1 MSGAPQR
8 VSTATAVVVALA
20 ALLGTGLYA
29 AFAPAAA
36 AAGPWLPLAV
46 VLAGVVALCNVSS
59 IADLTAARPGGGGL
73 VPTDLPPAAG
83 RLAGVARL
91 VARGAAA
98 AAAAGVFG
106 AYVLPSRPVPV
117 AIVAVLVV
125 IGLNVAGARISVN
138 ACRGLV
144 AAAVGVVLLVMIVG
158 ASGSGA
164 AGPSA
169 ALETAAAAGTP
180 AELPVGTLQAAVPGS
195 AFGVLT
201 AAAFAFFAF
210 AGTSRVAELGGSL
223 RDPLR
228 TVRRAS
234 TIAVLIAGAI
244 FLAVSGALLNG
255 LGADR
260 LASSPTPLASLID
273 AGGSPAL
280 GVLVRVGAAVATG
293 SALLAV
299 LSRASE
305 NAARMARAGALP
317 RMLAR
322 TGSRGTPWVSDLV
335 GGLLVVLVTLLVGPV
350 TALAISACAVLVHY
364 ALLHVAA
371 LRLPGRSR
379 RTLAVAIVGGLLC
392 LVLAVSL
399 PTWAL
404 TSTAV
409 LLVGGWLLSTLLVR
423 TSGARRDG
431 DEQPHSGEDGEQAA

>member
-1 MSGAPQR
+1 M
-8 VSTATAVVVALA
+8 STATAVVVALA
-20 ALLGTGLYA
+20 AMLGTGLYA

-46 VLAGVVALCNVSS
+46 LLAAVVALCNVSS

-83 RLAGVARL
+83 RLAGIARL

-98 AAAAGVFG
+98 VAAAGVFG
-106 AYVLPSRPVPV
+106 AYVLPSQPVPV

-125 IGLNVAGARISVN
+125 IGLNVAGVRISVT
-138 ACRGLV
+138 ACRALV
-144 AAAVGVVLLVMIVG
+144 AGAVVILALVTVVG
-158 ASGSGA
+158 AFPPGP

-169 ALETAAAAGTP
+169 ALESAAAAGAP
-180 AELPVGTLQAAVPGS
+180 AELPAATLQAAVPGS
-195 AFGVLT
+195 VFGVLT
-201 AAAFAFFAF
+201 AAAFVFFAF

-234 TIAVLIAGAI
+234 TIAVLIAGVI

-255 LGADR
+255 LGVDR
-260 LASSPTPLASLID
+260 LSTSPIPLASLID
-273 AGGSPAL
+273 SGSSPAL

-299 LSRASE
+299 LSRGSETAS
-305 NAARMARAGALP
+305 RMARDGDLP
-317 RMLAR
+317 RLLAR
-322 TGSRGTPWVSDLV
+322 TGSRGTPWVADLA
-335 GGLLVVLVTLLVGPV
+335 GGVLVVGVTVLVGPV

-364 ALLHVAA
+364 ALLHGAA
-371 LRLPGRSR
+371 LRLRGRSR
-379 RTLAVAIVGGLLC
+379 RTLVVAAAGGLLC
-392 LVLAVSL
+392 LALALSL

-404 TSTAV
+404 SSTAV
-409 LLVGGWLLSTLLVR
+409 LLVGGWLLSTLLAR
-423 TSGARRDG
+423 TAGARG
-431 DEQPHSGEDGEQAA
+431 DDELPRSGDTGEQAA

>member
-1 MSGAPQR
+1 M
-8 VSTATAVVVALA
+8 STATAVVVALA
-20 ALLGTGLYA
+20 AMLGTGLYA

-46 VLAGVVALCNVSS
+46 LLALVVALCNVSA

-106 AYVLPSRPVPV
+106 AYVLPSQPVPV
-117 AIVAVLVV
+117 AILAVLVV
-125 IGLNVAGARISVN
+125 IGLNAAGVRISVS

-144 AAAVGVVLLVMIVG
+144 AGAAVVLLMVTIVG
-158 ASGSGA
+158 AFPSGPS
-164 AGPSA
+164 GPSA
-169 ALETAAAAGTP
+169 ALESAAAAGTS
-180 AELPVGTLQAAVPGS
+180 AELPVATLQAAVPGS

-201 AAAFAFFAF
+201 AAAFVFFAF

-234 TIAVLIAGAI
+234 TIAVVIAGVI

-255 LGADR
+255 LGVDR
-260 LASSPTPLASLID
+260 LSTSPTPLASLID
-273 AGGSPAL
+273 TGGSPAL

-299 LSRASE
+299 LSRGSQ
-305 NAARMARAGALP
+305 NAARMARDGELP
-317 RMLAR
+317 RFLAR
-322 TGSRGTPWVSDLV
+322 TGSRGTPWVSDLL
-335 GGLLVVLVTLLVGPV
+335 GGLLVVLVTVLVGPV
-350 TALAISACAVLVHY
+350 TALAVSACAVLVHY
-364 ALLHVAA
+364 ALLHGAA
-371 LRLPGRSR
+371 LRLPGRSV
-379 RTLAVAIVGGLLC
+379 RTLVVGVVGGVLC

-399 PTWAL
+399 PTWAPA
-404 TSTAV
+404 STAV
-409 LLVGGWLLSTLLVR
+409 LLVAGWLLSTLVAR
-423 TSGARRDG
+423 TSRASG
-431 DEQPHSGEDGEQAA
+431 DDELPRPGETGERAA

>member
-1 MSGAPQR
+1 MPGPLYR

-20 ALLGTGLYA
+20 AMLGTGLYA

-46 VLAGVVALCNVSS
+46 VLAAVVALCNVSS

-73 VPTDLPPAAG
+73 VPTDLSPAAG

-106 AYVLPSRPVPV
+106 AYVLPSQPVPV

-125 IGLNVAGARISVN
+125 VGLDAAGLRISVSACRALVAGAGIV
-138 ACRGLV
+138 
-144 AAAVGVVLLVMIVG
+144 LVMVTIVG
-158 ASGSGA
+158 FFPSGPS
-164 AGPSA
+164 GPSA
-169 ALETAAAAGTP
+169 AVESAAAAGTP
-180 AELPVGTLQAAVPGS
+180 AELPVATLQAAVPGS

-201 AAAFAFFAF
+201 AAAFVFFAF

-223 RDPLR
+223 RDPRR

-234 TIAVLIAGAI
+234 VIAVLVAGVI

-255 LGADR
+255 LGVDR
-260 LASSPTPLASLID
+260 LSSSPTPLASLID
-273 AGGSPAL
+273 TGGSPAL

-299 LSRASE
+299 LSRGSQ
-305 NAARMARAGALP
+305 NAARMARAGELP
-317 RMLAR
+317 RVLAR
-322 TGSRGTPWVSDLV
+322 TGSRGTPWVSDLA
-335 GGLLVVLVTLLVGPV
+335 GGLLVVLVTLLVGPI
-350 TALAISACAVLVHY
+350 TALAVSACAVLVHY
-364 ALLHVAA
+364 SLLHGAA

-379 RTLAVAIVGGLLC
+379 RTLVVAAAGGLLC
-392 LVLAVSL
+392 LGLAASL

-404 TSTAV
+404 TSTAA
-409 LLVGGWLLSTLLVR
+409 LLVGGWLLTTLLAHTTGGRGDDELPR
-423 TSGARRDG
+423 TG
-431 DEQPHSGEDGEQAA
+431 DTGEQAA